1 MPIRRAVSGLVTAL
15 LVALAFTFPL
25 VACGDDS
32 ADEGDADVNVTGGI
46 ESSWDG
52 GSVYGS
58 PTGNFA
64 LVLFDGDLP
73 TIGSESGYDGELVA
87 FLFFESSGNP
97 GTGSYDVSSEGDVQA
112 VYFDGASDI
121 LCFGVEGTLNL
132 TSSVAGDFQFD
143 ASCTNEALVNVE
155 GSFDAVDEADLD
167 S

>member
-1 MPIRRAVSGLVTAL
+1 MLTRRAVSGLVTAL
-15 LVALAFTFPL
+15 LAALAFTFPL

-52 GSVYGS
+52 GSVYGTS
-58 PTGNFA
+58 DGDFA
-64 LVLFDGDLP
+64 IVLFDGDPLDP
-73 TIGSESGYDGELVA
+73 DTAEDYDGELVA
-87 FLFFESSGNP
+87 FVFFDSGNP